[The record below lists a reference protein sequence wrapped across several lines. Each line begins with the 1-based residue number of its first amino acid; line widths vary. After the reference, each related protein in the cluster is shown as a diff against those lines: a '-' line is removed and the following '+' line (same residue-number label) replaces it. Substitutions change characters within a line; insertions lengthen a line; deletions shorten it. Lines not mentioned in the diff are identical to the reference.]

1 VTTTYDIL
9 VLDALNHAHRCWW
22 RCRDSLTGD
31 GRDNGLERGFL
42 EGLVYLERD
51 YPTAQVVLAW
61 DGEPVGQRSELPE
74 YKAARAERHKNR
86 PVDWHPRCDALR
98 DALAHQYATL
108 YDPADEADYE
118 IARLVNRIADGKRTL
133 IVSTDSDLLMLLAPR
148 VHLLRPGVAREFYGL
163 QEFQLEYGFAPAN
176 LALYKA
182 LVGDKSDGIPGLP
195 YFPKAV
201 AKQLV
206 AAFGSVGT
214 LYSILKGPARSPKLG
229 RLTQSQR
236 QKLLEG
242 EDRVRSNARLV
253 DLHSVSG
260 APHLRHPSGDW
271 APLWDLLRDRDLDH
285 LAAGLEWDALTG
297 NGTERKPIDLTL
309 DGDDV
314 GNAADCDEQASPAPD
329 NRPLCDPAPFE
340 ETPAGGP
347 STTPGDVDSGPASV
361 ALAHPLDRSEREA
374 RNPVGDGWAN
384 LHRSETG
391 RNLLTNRQPTTE
403 HDMHLLPAW
412 SARLED
418 SKQNRGGMAE
428 PIRIIPRAPDYY
440 AERLTFVEDRVGA
453 EAMFDFARQRRIG
466 FIGIDCEFRYSRPG
480 VLIRRGR
487 RGDLYWYDPTSI
499 VPLLVAVVLAE
510 TRPDGQA
517 VLYRFVVDSRRHEV
531 LSPLADLIRQP
542 IPVIGHFIQAELF
555 CLWKLD
561 LPTPATVWDTCTA
574 ERAFQLGVHHV
585 RYKKEKFDGEEES
598 ARLTEET
605 EEDVDFSCGLVAT
618 CLRRGVPYAFA
629 AAKDRLQRS
638 FLDHADDQPFS
649 SEQQDYVAADAE
661 AAAKLYPIQVQLA
674 ITENAHRHLFEV
686 EMPWAITNAA
696 MIWAGVRIEPM
707 QLERLA
713 QACRRHDVTLT
724 EQLAELGVGNVNSHP
739 DMFEYFRTIGL
750 LEAFR
755 DGRSYTFDDDHLKA
769 VEGRHDAI
777 PLIRLHRKIK
787 RLRSDKLLTGE
798 LMGSDGRLHPDHR
811 QLGAESGRNT
821 MRNPNIGGIGKALR
835 PLVVPED
842 STGLVAD
849 GGHDTPGDPGE
860 GAAVEWGIG
869 EVDLSQIEVL
879 IAAAESRDPELIAM
893 VNGRD
898 VYCAMVREF
907 YADRLSPESLALPDE
922 DFSEQFRGERD
933 IMKIFTLAIIYNI
946 TPLGLS
952 RQLGISVQ
960 RAANEQAKFL
970 ALFPVLDRALREVS
984 AYGAIRGYAQLRTG
998 LRRHRAR
1005 RGRPTPWEVN
1015 WLRNTPIQGSAS
1027 VVFKVAGNRLRLRYE
1042 HYGARLI
1049 LPLHDDYVFEA
1060 PLVHLKTI
1068 GRITAEVMTSTVQE
1082 FYPVLDPRVDV
1093 NIDYPHCWNKNGKYR
1108 SLELWIQDPE
1118 LARKYLKSKPDTH

>member
-9 VLDALNHAHRCWW
+9 VLDALNHAYRWWW
-22 RCRDSLTGD
+22 RCQDSLTED

-42 EGLVYLERD
+42 EGLIYLQQD
-51 YPTAQVVLAW
+51 YPTAQIVLAW

-98 DALAHQYATL
+98 DALAHRYVTL
-108 YDPADEADYE
+108 YDPTDEADCE
-118 IARLVNRIADGKRTL
+118 IARLVRRVAVGTRTL
-133 IVSTDSDLLMLLAPR
+133 IVSTDGDLLMLLSPW
-148 VHLLRPGVAREFYGL
+148 VHVFRPGLAREFYGL
-163 QEFQLEYGFAPAN
+163 QEFQLEYGFAPAG

-182 LVGDKSDGIPGLP
+182 LVGDKADGIPGLP
-195 YFPKAV
+195 HFPKAV
-201 AKQLV
+201 AQQLV

-214 LYSILKGPARSPKLG
+214 LYIILKSPAWSPKLG

-253 DLHSVSG
+253 DLYSVSG
-260 APHLRHPSGDW
+260 APHLQHPSHDW
-271 APLWDLLRDRDLDH
+271 APLRDLLRSRDLDH
-285 LAAGLEWDALTG
+285 LAAGLEWEALTG
-297 NGTERKPIDLTL
+297 NGTERKPFDLMP

-314 GNAADCDEQASPAPD
+314 GIAADRDEEASPALGD
-329 NRPLCDPAPFE
+329 RRLCDPAPFE

-347 STTPGDVDSGPASV
+347 TTTPGDVDTAPASV
-361 ALAHPLDRSEREA
+361 AIAHPLDRSEHKA
-374 RNPVGDGWAN
+374 KDLVGDGRAN
-384 LHRSETG
+384 LHRSESG
-391 RNLLTNRQPTTE
+391 RDLLTNQQPTTE
-403 HDMHLLPAW
+403 HDMYLLPTW

-418 SKQNRGGMAE
+418 LKQNRGEMAG

-453 EAMFDFARQRRIG
+453 EAMLDFARQRQIG
-466 FIGIDCEFRYSRPG
+466 FIGIDCEYRYGRPG

-499 VPLLVAVVLAE
+499 VPLLMAVVLAE
-510 TRPDGQA
+510 TRPEGQA
-517 VLYRFVVDSRRHEV
+517 VLYRFVVDLRRPEV
-531 LSPLADLIRQP
+531 LGPLADLIRQP
-542 IPVIGHFIQAELF
+542 IPVIGHFIQGELF

-574 ERAFQLGVHHV
+574 ERAFQLGLHHV
-585 RYKKEKFDGEEES
+585 RYKNEKFENEEEP
-598 ARLTEET
+598 ARLKEET
-605 EEDVDFSCGLVAT
+605 EEDVEFSCGLVAT

-629 AAKDRLQRS
+629 SAKDRLQRS
-638 FLDHADDQPFS
+638 FLDHTDDGPFS
-649 SEQQDYVAADAE
+649 SEQRDYAAADAE
-661 AAAKLYPIQVQLA
+661 AAAKLYPIQVQVA
-674 ITENAHRHLFEV
+674 VTENAQRHLFEV

-696 MIWAGVRIEPM
+696 MIWDGVRIGPA
-707 QLERLA
+707 QLERLE

-755 DGRSYTFDDDHLKA
+755 EGRSYTFDDDHLKA
-769 VEGRHDAI
+769 VEDRHDAI
-777 PLIRLHRKIK
+777 PLIRALRKIK

-821 MRNPNIGGIGKALR
+821 MRNPNIGGIGKAMR

-842 STGLVAD
+842 ATGLAAD
-849 GGHDTPGDPGE
+849 GGQDTPGDRGE
-860 GAAVEWGIG
+860 GAAGEWGIG

-879 IAAAESRDPELIAM
+879 IAAAESGDVELLAM
-893 VNGRD
+893 VNARD
-898 VYCAMVREF
+898 VYCAMVRKF
-907 YADRLSPESLALPDE
+907 YADRLPPESLALPDK
-922 DFSEQFRGERD
+922 DFSDKFRGERD
-933 IMKIFTLAIIYNI
+933 MMKIFTLAIIYNI
-946 TPLGLS
+946 TPVGLS

-960 RAANEQAKFL
+960 RASYEQAKFL

-1005 RGRPTPWEVN
+1005 GGPPTPWEVN

-1027 VVFKVAGNRLRLRYE
+1027 VVFKVAGNRLRLRYQ

-1049 LPLHDDYVFEA
+1049 LPLHDAYVFET
-1060 PLVHLKTI
+1060 PLVHLETI

-1082 FYPVLDPRVDV
+1082 FYPALDPRVDV
-1093 NIDYPHCWNKNGKYR
+1093 NIDHPHCWNKNGKHR

-1118 LARKYLKSKPDTH
+1118 SARKYLKS